1 MIKKDRKC
9 RDVVNLSRM
18 ACLLNICSIHSRLDW
33 VNVPEIVE
41 LFVRKERLNVSEN
54 VSLYHFRA
62 EVERDFS
69 KGKKEEGLLVRWTV
83 FNESMD

>member
-1 MIKKDRKC
+1 
-9 RDVVNLSRM
+9 M
-18 ACLLNICSIHSRLDW
+18 ACLLNICSIHSRLD
-33 VNVPEIVE
+33 VPEIVE

-62 EVERDFS
+62 EVERDFV

>member
-1 MIKKDRKC
+1 M
-9 RDVVNLSRM
+9 LSISVEWH
-18 ACLLNICSIHSRLDW
+18 ACWISAVYTVDW

-54 VSLYHFRA
+54 VSLYHFRGK
-62 EVERDFS
+62 VERDFS